1 MRLTKGVLM
10 NLALLYA
17 TDSFGGDEGIRT
29 LDLLSAIQESP

>member
-17 TDSFGGDEGIRT
+17 TDSIGGDEG
-29 LDLLSAIQESP
+29 SPTRIML